1 MMGRFRPFGTSAAW
15 TRAVLVALGLLTG
28 SACGNDPATPTTP
41 TTTTRSSPATES
53 FVSNLTVQGSAW
65 RFINAIQAGTVTA
78 TMTTT
83 DQPST
88 AVGLGIG
95 LRSGLSGCLVT
106 REVVA
111 AAGSSPQITATVD
124 AGDYCIKVFDV
135 GQVATPMAFTV
146 SVTYP

>member
-1 MMGRFRPFGTSAAW
+1 MTGRFHRPCVRVRLRAMALIVSACA
-15 TRAVLVALGLLTG
+15 AA
-28 SACGNDPATPTTP
+28 ACGNDTPTTPTTP
-41 TTTTRSSPATES
+41 TTTTRESPATEN
-53 FVSNLTVQGSAW
+53 FVSNLSVQGSAW

-78 TMTTT
+78 TMTAT

-95 LRSGLSGCLVT
+95 LRSSLSGCLVT
-106 REVVA
+106 REIVA
-111 AAGSSPQITATVD
+111 AAGASPQISATVD

-146 SVTYP
+146 SITYP